1 MRQEWDWLFHE
12 QQMFYDELASFKLP
26 VPWRLASQMP
36 RDMIEELRKVLNRIK
51 EENNR
56 IKIRLNRY
64 QTQVEIRELVEGG
77 WYEHAQFM
85 QSLLADPIYQ
95 SDVEMS
101 DEE

>member
-1 MRQEWDWLFHE
+1 
-12 QQMFYDELASFKLP
+12 MFYDELASFKLP

-64 QTQVEIRELVEGG
+64 QTQVEIREPVQEGG
-77 WYEHAQFM
+77 TSMHNSCNHF
-85 QSLLADPIYQ
+85 LLIPFISQ
-95 SDVEMS
+95 TWRCQMKSNRVVS
-101 DEE
+101 WCN